1 MKRGLPLAVVIAA
14 VGLLMVL
21 CPMHTIEAEPRA
33 PVIVA
38 FGDSLTAGFGLPQGE
53 TFPVQLEAALEAR
66 GASVSVVNAGVS
78 GDTAGAALKR
88 LDWALPQGANAVIIE
103 LGGNDA
109 LEGIP
114 TEAIKT
120 SLEKIIEAVQAKGL
134 PILLAGME
142 APRNMG
148 KDYVTAFAAIYTDLA
163 ARHGLV
169 LYPFFLDGVVL
180 DDSLMQGDGIH
191 PNAKGVARIVEL
203 IMPKVDELLAKVKP
217 QD

>member
-1 MKRGLPLAVVIAA
+1 
-14 VGLLMVL
+14 
-21 CPMHTIEAEPRA
+21 MHTIEAEPRA

-53 TFPVQLEAALEAR
+53 TFPVQLEAALKAR
-66 GASVSVVNAGVS
+66 GASVGVVNAGVS

-88 LDWALPQGANAVIIE
+88 LDWALPQDASAVIIE

-191 PNAKGVARIVEL
+191 PNAKGVSRIVEL

>member
-53 TFPVQLEAALEAR
+53 TFPVQLEAALKAR
-66 GASVSVVNAGVS
+66 GASVGVVNAGVS

-88 LDWALPQGANAVIIE
+88 LDWALPQDASAVIIE

>member
-53 TFPVQLEAALEAR
+53 TFPVQLEAALKAR
-66 GASVSVVNAGVS
+66 GASVGVVNAGVS

-88 LDWALPQGANAVIIE
+88 LDWALPQDASAVIIE

-203 IMPKVDELLAKVKP
+203 IIPKVEELLAKVKAK
-217 QD
+217 D